1 MTAETQRRSDYDVT
15 NRINTTDPQIVS
27 EAVCGIYR
35 DLYQQD
41 TARNLPQAFTD
52 LARLYRGEYPGFR
65 ECDTDYHDLQHV
77 LDVTLGMA
85 RLLDGCV
92 RAAGAGALTE
102 RLFRLGIVSALYHDC
117 GYIRRRKDTK
127 HANGAEYTTVHVA
140 RGVEFLEAYLPKIGM
155 ADLVQ
160 AASRIVHFTGYEMPL
175 DSIRVADARDRLVG
189 HLLGTADMLAQM
201 ADRCYL
207 EKCRDRLYAEFVL
220 GDVAVHTGSEGTK
233 VLYGSGLDLLRQT
246 PKFISSTIENR
257 LGRAFNHAYRYVQPL
272 YGGDNP
278 YMNAIRKNVEYLQ
291 TLMRGS
297 RWPMLRRNPPVFTV
311 ERNPMA
317 GMRALLVEHL
327 KEVWGAGA
335 TPSGAN

>member
-52 LARLYRGEYPGFR
+52 LARLYRGEYPGYR

-92 RAAGAGALTE
+92 RTAGAGTLTE

-160 AASRIVHFTGYEMPL
+160 AASRIVHFTGYEIP
-175 DSIRVADARDRLVG
+175 VDRIKVPG
-189 HLLGTADMLAQM
+189 PEFRLLGNLLGSADILTQM

-207 EKCRDRLYAEFVL
+207 EKCYDRLYPEFVR
-220 GDVAVHTGSEGTK
+220 GGIARRRHRDGSEEIVFASAADLIFKTPRFYQGATK
-233 VLYGSGLDLLRQT
+233 RLKEDLGGCYNYVERHFGGQNLYFDELEKNISHARALAVEGNISLLRRRPPRT
-246 PKFISSTIENR
+246 TE
-257 LGRAFNHAYRYVQPL
+257 
-272 YGGDNP
+272 GDD
-278 YMNAIRKNVEYLQ
+278 ES
-291 TLMRGS
+291 G
-297 RWPMLRRNPPVFTV
+297 PPQQQ
-311 ERNPMA
+311 
-317 GMRALLVEHL
+317 LI
-327 KEVWGAGA
+327 
-335 TPSGAN
+335 